1 MWMICG
7 VIITK
12 QKEDNLNQMK
22 IFNLLLKAIP
32 VLAICLS
39 QKSIAQ
45 EQDTASYIK
54 MREVTVIGYKAMN
67 GIGHFNDVN
76 DHVIY
81 AGKKTEVIEIDSIDA
96 NKAVNNTRQILGR
109 IPGVNIVESE
119 TGGFVANGIGIRGL
133 NPVQSLEMNI
143 RQNGYNVAADVYG
156 YNETY
161 FLPPMEAVARVEI
174 IKGAAATQFGPQ
186 FGGMVNYVIKD
197 GSKKSAVDYSMMQTG
212 GSNGLFNSYHA
223 IGGSTGKLNYFG
235 YINVRNLDGWR
246 QNSFQRQLT
255 GYGKIAYKLND
266 RVSLALEYSMLRNK
280 IKMPGGQTDEQFE
293 ADVKSSVRSRN
304 WLKTPWN
311 VATASFNYNINSQ
324 TDLQVKTTLLYGKRQ
339 LVWVNKLPDVLDVPD
354 QQTGIFPNR
363 EVDVEKMNSFV
374 TEARLTH
381 KYELGSIKNIAATG
395 FRFAHAKFTRQE
407 EAVGTNGNDFNFT
420 TLGEYEENSFFT
432 TLNIAVFA
440 ENVIN
445 LSEKFSITPGIRFE
459 SLGSEAEG
467 EVEVGGVE
475 KETETEKERGF
486 LIGGLGLQFKA
497 SKAATVYSNFSQSYR
512 PIDYAQM
519 VPLGLVS
526 RVDSNLKD
534 PKGWNV
540 DIGMRGNINQIFN
553 YDFSFFYLSYNNRIG
568 VVQRLDENGT
578 PYTIR
583 SNTDKSIHKGFE
595 SYLELNLTKAMGVNK
610 KLGNLNIYQSFGY
623 TDAHYTKGL
632 YKNNQVEYAPKV
644 ITRAGIIYSKGFLST
659 SLQIAYQSK
668 AFGDAANTERS
679 SNPIIG
685 KIPSYTI
692 MDWSITAS
700 VKKMKYKAGINNL
713 TNTSYFTQRTDE
725 YPGPGII
732 PSATRSFY
740 VGVGYNL

>member
-1 MWMICG
+1 
-7 VIITK
+7 
-12 QKEDNLNQMK
+12 MK
-22 IFNLLLKAIP
+22 LYNLLLKTTLVIT
-32 VLAICLS
+32 VFVS
-39 QKSIAQ
+39 QKSMA
-45 EQDTASYIK
+45 QDTATSYIK
-54 MREVTVIGYKAMN
+54 MKEVTVIGYKTMN

-197 GSKKSAVDYSMMQTG
+197 GSKKSAFDYSMMQTG

-223 IGGSTGKLNYFG
+223 VGGTSNKLNYFG

-255 GYGKIAYKLND
+255 GYGKIGYKLND
-266 RVSLALEYSMLRNK
+266 KISLALEYSMLRNK
-280 IKMPGGQTDEQFE
+280 IKMPGGQTDDQFA
-293 ADVKSSVRSRN
+293 ADVKASVRSRN

-354 QQTGIFPNR
+354 QQTGVYPNR
-363 EVDVEKMNSFV
+363 EVDVEKMRSFV

-381 KYELGSIKNIAATG
+381 KYDLGSIKNIAAAG

-407 EAVGTNGNDFNFT
+407 EAIGTNGNDFNFT

-432 TLNIAVFA
+432 TTNVAVFA

-445 LSEKFSITPGIRFE
+445 LSDKFSITPGIRFE
-459 SLGSEAEG
+459 SLASEAEG

-486 LIGGLGLQFKA
+486 LIAGLGLQFKA
-497 SKAATVYSNFSQSYR
+497 SKAATIYSNISQSYR

-519 VPLGLVS
+519 VPLGLIS

-568 VVQRLDENGT
+568 VVQRLAENGT
-578 PYTIR
+578 QYTIR
-583 SNTDKSIHKGFE
+583 TNTDKSIHKGFE

-610 KLGNLNIYQSFGY
+610 RVGNLSIYQSFGY
-623 TDAHYTKGL
+623 TDARYTKGM

-644 ITRAGIIYSKGFLST
+644 ITRAGITYSKSFLST
-659 SLQIAYQSK
+659 SLQIAHQSK
-668 AFGDAANTERS
+668 AFGDAANTEIS

-692 MDWSITAS
+692 MDWSVSVA
-700 VKKMKYKAGINNL
+700 VKKMKYRAGINNL
-713 TNTSYFTQRTDE
+713 TNTKYFTQRTDE

-740 VGVGYNL
+740 VGIGYNL

>member
-1 MWMICG
+1 
-7 VIITK
+7 
-12 QKEDNLNQMK
+12 MK
-22 IFNLLLKAIP
+22 LYNLLLKTTLVIT
-32 VLAICLS
+32 VFVS
-39 QKSIAQ
+39 QKSMA
-45 EQDTASYIK
+45 QDTATSYIK
-54 MREVTVIGYKAMN
+54 MKEVTVIGYKTMN

-197 GSKKSAVDYSMMQTG
+197 GSKKSAFDYSMMQTG

-223 IGGSTGKLNYFG
+223 VGGTSNKLNYFG

-255 GYGKIAYKLND
+255 GYGKIGYKLND
-266 RVSLALEYSMLRNK
+266 KISLALEYSMLRNK
-280 IKMPGGQTDEQFE
+280 IKMPGGQTDDQFA
-293 ADVKSSVRSRN
+293 ADVKASVRSRN

-354 QQTGIFPNR
+354 QQTGVYPNR
-363 EVDVEKMNSFV
+363 EVDVEKMRSFV

-381 KYELGSIKNIAATG
+381 KYDLGSIKNIAAAG

-407 EAVGTNGNDFNFT
+407 EAIGTNGNDFNFT

-432 TLNIAVFA
+432 TTNVAVFA

-445 LSEKFSITPGIRFE
+445 LSDKFSITPGIRFE
-459 SLGSEAEG
+459 SLASEAEG

-475 KETETEKERGF
+475 KETETERERSF
-486 LIGGLGLQFKA
+486 LIAGLGLQYKA

-519 VPLGLVS
+519 VPLGLIS

-578 PYTIR
+578 QYTIR
-583 SNTDKSIHKGFE
+583 TNTDKSIHKGFE

-610 KLGNLNIYQSFGY
+610 RVGNLSIYQSFGY
-623 TDAHYTKGL
+623 TDARYTKGL

-644 ITRAGIIYSKGFLST
+644 ITRAGITYSKSFLST
-659 SLQIAYQSK
+659 SLQIAHQSK
-668 AFGDAANTERS
+668 AFGDAANTEIS

-692 MDWSITAS
+692 MDWSVSVA
-700 VKKMKYKAGINNL
+700 VKKMKYRAGINNL
-713 TNTSYFTQRTDE
+713 TNTKYFTQRTDE

-740 VGVGYNL
+740 VGIGYNL